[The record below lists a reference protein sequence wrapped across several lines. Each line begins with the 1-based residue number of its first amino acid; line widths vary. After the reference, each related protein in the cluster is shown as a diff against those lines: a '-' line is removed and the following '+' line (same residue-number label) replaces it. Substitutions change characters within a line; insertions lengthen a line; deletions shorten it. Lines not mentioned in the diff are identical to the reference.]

1 MLTLSVPVSRAA
13 MAPIHGRFAG
23 GPVGSGDQWVSWV
36 HLDDLVGLMVLAV
49 RSPNMKGVYNATAPN
64 PVRMGQLCAALGSAM
79 GRPSWLPVPD
89 FALKG
94 LLGEGSAT
102 VLEGQRVLPARTQ
115 QGGFDFTFPEVRDAV
130 NNLVATRK

>member
-1 MLTLSVPVSRAA
+1 MLTVGDA
-13 MAPIHGRFAG
+13 AG
-23 GPVGSGDQWVSWV
+23 GPVGSGQQWVSWV
-36 HLDDLVGLMVLAV
+36 HLDDLAALIVLAL
-49 RSPNMKGVYNATAPN
+49 RSASFKGVYNATAPT
-64 PVRMGQLCAALGSAM
+64 PVSMGELCAAIGAAM

-115 QGGFDFTFPEVRDAV
+115 QGGFEFTYPEVKDAV
-130 NNLVATRK
+130 KNLVATRK